1 MVAFLIIFGG
11 VIGLGLVAWVLI
23 RTFAA
28 EQGESKGEQ

>member
-23 RTFAA
+23 RIFTP
-28 EQGESKGEQ
+28 EERGPKGEQ